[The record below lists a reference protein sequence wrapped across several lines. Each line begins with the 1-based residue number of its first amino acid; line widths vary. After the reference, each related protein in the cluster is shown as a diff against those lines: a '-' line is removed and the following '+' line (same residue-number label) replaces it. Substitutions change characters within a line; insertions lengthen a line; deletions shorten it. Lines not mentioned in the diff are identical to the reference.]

1 MDGIKSRIKRTFGF
15 FWRYKLRSVCVLAA
29 LLAALSGIHYY
40 KSGKSGNA
48 TVSFNYSE
56 ASQGL
61 NPNKTR
67 FSFSE
72 IVSDAVLERAIGLA
86 GLEGSITPS
95 QLSARIGLSP
105 VDTGNASGD
114 DEYISTTYRISLSAD
129 GLELRGRTAGDLLKN
144 ICGAYREYFL
154 ENHCDNQ
161 EILRLRLE
169 ETTDCE
175 PFLRMN
181 ELSQRVKQIKKY
193 MNARMTD
200 NRTFSDDDT
209 GLSFDELDKRLQ
221 NIIDYDIPNATA
233 YIIECGVAS
242 DERELT
248 RILEYKNKIEAVSE
262 SKQRAYYDADND
274 GIAAY
279 EELMS
284 AAVMIPTVDAQE
296 QYYMS
301 RTKTAMDAMARSAD
315 DALAEATEHR
325 DEIVS
330 TEYVIEKLA
339 QNETAPEQLAA
350 ARSMIN
356 KLERALNGL
365 AEDALVLD
373 NAYIEYKSQ
382 DYVTFNYSSPSLI
395 QRAELKKTAV
405 ELVLFCAGAVAVEYI
420 LLGRRAKK
428 ERTDR

>member
-1 MDGIKSRIKRTFGF
+1 MDRIKSRIKGVFGF
-15 FWRYKLRSVCVLAA
+15 FWRYKLRSVCVLLA
-29 LLAALSGIHYY
+29 LFIALSGVHYY
-40 KSGKSGNA
+40 KSGKAGNA

-72 IVSDAVLERAIGLA
+72 IISDEVLERGIWLA
-86 GLEGSITPS
+86 GLEDCITPAR
-95 QLSARIGLSP
+95 LSAHIGISP
-105 VDTGNASGD
+105 VDTGNAGGD
-114 DEYISTTYRISLSAD
+114 DEYISTTYRVSLSVD
-129 GLELRGRTAGDLLKN
+129 GLEMKNRTAADLLKN

-169 ETTDCE
+169 ETTGSE

-181 ELSQRVKQIKKY
+181 ELKQRVRQIEKY
-193 MNARMTD
+193 MSARMSE
-200 NRTFSDDDT
+200 NRTFSDDDS

-242 DERELT
+242 NEAELT

-262 SKQRAYYDADND
+262 DKQRAYYTADND
-274 GIAAY
+274 GISAY

-284 AAVMIPTVDAQE
+284 AAVMIPTLDTQE

-315 DALAEATEHR
+315 AALSEATEHR
-325 DEIVS
+325 DEIVG

-339 QNETAPEQLAA
+339 QNETAPEQLTT

-356 KLERALNGL
+356 KLERALNDL
-365 AEDALVLD
+365 AEDALMLD
-373 NAYIEYKSQ
+373 SAYIDYKSQ

-395 QRAELKKTAV
+395 QRIGLKKTAV
-405 ELVLFCAGAVAVEYI
+405 EVAVFCVGAAIVAYAV
-420 LLGRRAKK
+420 LGRKKK
-428 ERTDR
+428 ERKDR